1 MGQEAAGLVPGAS
14 ARPANGAGLADRLL
28 SIFTRVNPGEAASAL
43 LRM

>member
-1 MGQEAAGLVPGAS
+1 MCHVRS
-14 ARPANGAGLADRLL
+14 HMKRPATGAGLADRLL